1 MRWRPQQIVLNDES
15 SINERLPVDFH
26 SQERVKQEEF
36 AVFSAIN
43 DTEMRKLSK
52 KWAFT
57 SLNTSVYALNR
68 SALRI

>member
-57 SLNTSVYALNR
+57 S
-68 SALRI
+68 